1 MLLPPRGQALLRAQ
15 HHLLL
20 PLGLIYREH
29 LQESVMGKGEMSS
42 DNPNMQKVLCRLGL
56 INFTNKGKKKNK
68 KPSSSG
74 GKSQCNSAERW
85 AAGGLV
91 APALRVL
98 IAMLSCRLSCRCG

>member
-56 INFTNKGKKKNK
+56 INFTNKGEKKTKNLPPLGEK
-68 KPSSSG
+68 VSVT
-74 GKSQCNSAERW
+74 QLR
-85 AAGGLV
+85 GGLQEAWWPPPCV
-91 APALRVL
+91 F
-98 IAMLSCRLSCRCG
+98 